1 MYVEDAAISACRVI
15 VWANDV
21 QLKRIHGNVSAYEGG
36 GGEV

>member
-1 MYVEDAAISACRVI
+1 VI